1 MTYSIVNVQLTDGQV
16 KKLKS
21 KSAKECGTTITLK
34 PTQMSGGAH
43 KLSLTDR
50 QIKHF
55 NDALKNK
62 RGVQIDFSKAAI
74 ASMIKSGGIFPLLAA
89 IPALIAAAAPA
100 VAKAA
105 ALGAVGTA
113 AGMALKKAT
122 GNGYKKRK
130 GLKTRKTSERGWIK
144 NRKTDLMKILPMSN
158 FDLIDAAKSL
168 SIKKL

>member
-1 MTYSIVNVQLTDGQV
+1 MKSSPYNVVNVQLTDGQV

-21 KSAKECGTTITLK
+21 KLAKDCGTTITLK
-34 PTQMSGGAH
+34 PTQMSGGAN

-55 NDALKNK
+55 NDALKK
-62 RGVQIDFSKAAI
+62 QRGVQIDFSKAAI

-100 VAKAA
+100 VEKAA

-122 GNGYKKRK
+122 GGSARGSGYTKKGK
-130 GLKTRKTSERGWIK
+130 GLRLPGTPHTWYKGTSVNGSGLRIPG
-144 NRKTDLMKILPMSN
+144 TVY
-158 FDLIDAAKSL
+158 
-168 SIKKL
+168 

>member
-1 MTYSIVNVQLTDGQV
+1 MSYSVVSVTLTDGQV

-21 KSAKECGTTITLK
+21 KSAKQCGTTITLK
-34 PTQMSGGAH
+34 PTQMAGGNH
-43 KLSLTDR
+43 KISLTTR

-55 NDALKNK
+55 NDAMKNK
-62 RGVQIDFSKAAI
+62 KGVQIDFSAAAI
-74 ASMIKSGGIFPLLAA
+74 KNMEKTGGIFPLLAA

-122 GNGYKKRK
+122 GQGYKKKKRGRAVAGK
-130 GLKTRKTSERGWIK
+130 GLR
-144 NRKTDLMKILPMSN
+144 LPGTPYSWYSGKG
-158 FDLIDAAKSL
+158 LRL
-168 SIKKL
+168 GPVY

>member
-1 MTYSIVNVQLTDGQV
+1 VFYNKMPYSFVSVNLTDGQV
-16 KKLKS
+16 KKLRS
-21 KSAKECGTTITLK
+21 KSAKECGTAITLK
-34 PTQMSGGAH
+34 PSQMTGGTH

-55 NDALKNK
+55 NDALKK
-62 RGVQIDFSKAAI
+62 RRGVQIDFSKAAI
-74 ASMIKSGGIFPLLAA
+74 GNMIKSGGIFPLLAA

-122 GNGYKKRK
+122 GGSARGSGYKKKGK
-130 GLKTRKTSERGWIK
+130 GLRLGRPGTYGLGLRLGRPI
-144 NRKTDLMKILPMSN
+144 
-158 FDLIDAAKSL
+158 
-168 SIKKL
+168 

>member
-1 MTYSIVNVQLTDGQV
+1 MSYSVVSVELTDCQL

-21 KSAKECGTTITLK
+21 KSAKEYGTTITLK
-34 PTQMSGGAH
+34 PTHMAGSKH
-43 KLSLTDR
+43 KISLTDR

-62 RGVQIDFSKAAI
+62 RGVQITFSKAAI
-74 ASMIKSGGIFPLLAA
+74 ANMIKAGGIFPLLAA
-89 IPALIAAAAPA
+89 IPALITVAVPA

-122 GNGYKKRK
+122 GGAVRGSGNIKINE
-130 GLKTRKTSERGWIK
+130 ERV
-144 NRKTDLMKILPMSN
+144 
-158 FDLIDAAKSL
+158 
-168 SIKKL
+168 

>member
-1 MTYSIVNVQLTDGQV
+1 MPYSVVNVQLTDGQV

-34 PTQMSGGAH
+34 PAQMSGGSH

-50 QIKHF
+50 QVKHF
-55 NDALKNK
+55 NDAQKNK

-74 ASMIKSGGIFPLLAA
+74 ANMIKSGGIFPLFAA

-100 VAKAA
+100 IAKAA

-113 AGMALKKAT
+113 AGIALKKAT
-122 GNGYKKRK
+122 GQGHKKKGRGLRLPGTPHTEYKGS
-130 GLKTRKTSERGWIK
+130 GLRIPGT
-144 NRKTDLMKILPMSN
+144 
-158 FDLIDAAKSL
+158 AY
-168 SIKKL
+168 

>member
-1 MTYSIVNVQLTDGQV
+1 MPYSSVIVQLTDGQV

-21 KSAKECGTTITLK
+21 KSAKECGTTITLN

-43 KLSLTDR
+43 KISLTDR

-55 NDALKNK
+55 NNALKNK
-62 RGVQIDFSKAAI
+62 RGVQITFSMSAI

-89 IPALIAAAAPA
+89 IPALIAADAPA

-122 GNGYKKRK
+122 GQGYKKGR
-130 GLKTRKTSERGWIK
+130 GLR
-144 NRKTDLMKILPMSN
+144 LPGTPHTW
-158 FDLIDAAKSL
+158 
-168 SIKKL
+168 